1 MKLLFL
7 LATTAIAAGLLIDFV
22 PAAAEPTAALFTAAQ
37 ADRGG
42 QYYAERC
49 ASCHG
54 AALGGSNG
62 SPALKGPEFA
72 FGWSGKPVRELYDYI
87 RTKMPPGM
95 IGVLSDPQ
103 YADVTACILAANG
116 QTAGP
121 DELGAGSAAMDS
133 TLVLSR

>member
-1 MKLLFL
+1 MRLLL
-7 LATTAIAAGLLIDFV
+7 LLGASILAACMVIAIAAAGEA
-22 PAAAEPTAALFTAAQ
+22 PAAGGFTAAQ
-37 ADRGG
+37 AVRGG

-54 AALGGSNG
+54 ATFGGSNG

-95 IGVLSDPQ
+95 IGVLDDPQ

-116 QTAGP
+116 RTAGP
-121 DELGAGSAAMDS
+121 DELGAGSPAMEGA
-133 TLVLSR
+133 LLLPR

>member
-1 MKLLFL
+1 VNRLLL
-7 LATTAIAAGLLIDFV
+7 LAMSTIPAGVLIAIV
-22 PAAAEPTAALFTAAQ
+22 SAAAEPATELFTAAQ

-42 QYYAERC
+42 RYYAERC

-54 AALGGSNG
+54 ATFGGSNG

-95 IGVLSDPQ
+95 IGVLDDPQ

-121 DELGAGSAAMDS
+121 DELGAGSPAMDS
-133 TLVLSR
+133 ALVLSR

>member
-1 MKLLFL
+1 VKRLLL
-7 LATTAIAAGLLIDFV
+7 PGPSAIAAGALI
-22 PAAAEPTAALFTAAQ
+22 AIAWAAEPATGSFTAAQ
-37 ADRGG
+37 AERGG

-54 AALGGSNG
+54 ATFGGSNG

-95 IGVLSDPQ
+95 IGVLDDPQ

-116 QTAGP
+116 QTAGTG
-121 DELGAGSAAMDS
+121 ELGAGSPAMDS
-133 TLVLSR
+133 ALALPR